1 MPDVNPEKTSPDPV
15 INCAECMK
23 AVQSSEAYSPE
34 GIDHRIGFCSTEC
47 YEAWSR
53 KAGKAPGGAQSEK

>member
-1 MPDVNPEKTSPDPV
+1 MPDVNPKKSSPDPV
-15 INCAECMK
+15 VNCRECMK

-34 GIDHRIGFCSTEC
+34 GIDYEIGFCSAAC

-53 KAGKAPGGAQSEK
+53 KALQAGDEHGKK